1 MAENKPKAVIMD
13 GQAMERAITRI
24 AHEIVEHNEGSDD
37 IALVGIIRRGETLAT
52 RLADAIEAIEGN
64 RPKVGSLDISFYRDD
79 FMRNVAP
86 VLHGTNIP
94 FNIDGANIVLVDDV
108 L

>member
-37 IALVGIIRRGETLAT
+37 IALVGKTSLTGRAELSS
-52 RLADAIEAIEGN
+52 D
-64 RPKVGSLDISFYRDD
+64 GSL
-79 FMRNVAP
+79 MRAELLLRTSPEMDRALELAKNLGV
-86 VLHGTNIP
+86 VRLTKIKEGEWRIQK
-94 FNIDGANIVLVDDV
+94 
-108 L
+108 

>member
-52 RLADAIEAIEGN
+52 KLADAIEVIEGN
-64 RPKVGSLDISFYRDD
+64 RPKVGSLDIKIGRAH
-79 FMRNVAP
+79 V
-86 VLHGTNIP
+86 
-94 FNIDGANIVLVDDV
+94 
-108 L
+108 